1 MRLNIRSKMNLI
13 DELQDYSSKLN
24 YSMLYRIIKL
34 YYELLTTEI
43 DIKTVRVYNRILR
56 VQQS

>member
-1 MRLNIRSKMNLI
+1 MNLI
-13 DELQDYSSKLN
+13 DELQDYSSKLS

-34 YYELLTTEI
+34 YYKLLTTEI
-43 DIKTVRVYNRILR
+43 DINTVRVYNRILR